1 MVKKYLDEE
10 GVMVGRSSLKI
21 QYRIPNEKSLHLNK
35 LN

>member
-21 QYRIPNEKSLHLNK
+21 QYRIPNENRFI
-35 LN
+35 